1 MERMYFHARTVGRPQ
16 DVLKRIITIVMNSD
30 MASQIPLVKLE
41 RRARGEFYVFLGVD
55 SDQSYSIPGGLAETF
70 RQNGLRFEE
79 DYALHPNQIA
89 SMVQRQNI
97 EIHGFNSLKYRPWT
111 YDNPGDPFEQSDGWQ
126 PQKASSESCARFERL
141 LHWLSARGEGTWEAF
156 NQASEALGVS
166 DDRQEARSAL
176 RRLSLLGHI
185 DLSGDGSKWS
195 VSPSAFVRF
204 PDEPS
209 IGYLV
214 GQRTDTLL
222 HKVGELWPLTQV
234 LQTHYPGPLR
244 IDLGSGV
251 PQDGDGATT
260 LGVIDVGATATHLA
274 DLLPALS
281 QWKDSLQPVSN
292 LTTGSYHIEKWS
304 GGEFQT
310 CDTVYDRDGV
320 YYGESGMYRMHR
332 DDDISGRTVTLFFDE
347 TAQRWLRGDWYGL
360 RLLAL
365 EAGHGGVET
374 IHDSNAGVLLI
385 PASQRWPLLY
395 ERALT
400 LASGLLPGRATN
412 PDWLSYPRI
421 PLNLARKLCTKLN
434 VTLIEE

>member
-1 MERMYFHARTVGRPQ
+1 MERVYFHARTVGRPQ
-16 DVLKRIITIVMNSD
+16 DVLKRVIAIVMNSG
-30 MASQIPLVKLE
+30 MALQIPLVKLE

-55 SDQSYSIPGGLAETF
+55 SDQSYRIPGGLAETF

-79 DYALHPNQIA
+79 DYALQPNQIA

-97 EIHGFNSLKYRPWT
+97 EIHGFNSLEYRPWT
-111 YDNPGDPFEQSDGWQ
+111 NENPGDPFEQSDGWQ
-126 PQKASSESCARFERL
+126 AQKASSESCARFERL
-141 LHWLSARGEGTWEAF
+141 LHWLSTRGEGTWEAF
-156 NQASEALGVS
+156 KQASETLDVS

-195 VSPSAFVRF
+195 ISPSAFVRF
-204 PDEPS
+204 PDDPS
-209 IGYLV
+209 IGFLV

-222 HKVGELWPLTQV
+222 RKVGELWPLTQV
-234 LQTHYPGPLR
+234 LQPHYSGPLR
-244 IDLGSGV
+244 IDSGSDI
-251 PQDGDGATT
+251 PQDANDVTT
-260 LGVIDVGATATHLA
+260 LGVIDVGVTAIRLA

-281 QWKDSLQPVSN
+281 QWKDMLQPVSN
-292 LTTGSYHIEKWS
+292 LSTGSYHIEKWH

-310 CDTVYDRDGV
+310 CDTVYDRNGF
-320 YYGESGMYRMHR
+320 YYGESGMYRLHR
-332 DDDISGRTVTLFFDE
+332 DGDSSGWTLTLFFDE
-347 TAQRWLRGDWYGL
+347 PAQRWLRGDWYGL
-360 RLLAL
+360 RYLAL
-365 EAGHGGVET
+365 DAGHGDIEAV
-374 IHDSNAGVLLI
+374 HDSTAGVLLI

-412 PDWLSYPRI
+412 PDWLSYPCI

-434 VTLIEE
+434 VSLTEE